1 MLLSLALVLMLG
13 IIAAQL
19 CERLR
24 LPGLLGMLL
33 VGMALGPHALGLLD
47 EKLMAIAP
55 DLRQLALVV
64 ILTRVGLSLQLTELR
79 RVGRPAFLMCWLP
92 ALFEIAGIVWLAPLL
107 LGVSILEAAILGAV
121 VAAVSPAVIVPRMLS
136 LMDRGYGGRKSIPQ
150 LLVAGASVDD
160 IFVIVL
166 FSSFV
171 AMATGAGVT
180 LASFVRIPLAVV
192 AGIAGGIVLGLALA
206 ALFRRLE
213 LRDSLKVLI
222 LLSIAFFCMAFEQRA
237 VAPFSAL
244 LAIICMGL
252 TLLRREPAVARR
264 LAVKFS
270 KVWVAAEILLFVLVG
285 AAVDIRYALAAGLL
299 IVLLVVLALV
309 FHMAG
314 VWCSLL
320 GTPLAAPERFFCMV
334 SYIPKATVQAAIGAV
349 SLGMGLSCGPLVL
362 AVAVVAILLTAPLGA
377 LAVDLSYRACL
388 AQDHV
393 PKE

>member
-13 IIAAQL
+13 IVASQL

-47 EKLMAIAP
+47 AKLLAIAP

-79 RVGRPAFLMCWLP
+79 RVGRPAFFMCWLP
-92 ALFEIAGIVWLAPLL
+92 ALFEIAGIAWLAPLL
-107 LGVSILEAAILGAV
+107 LGVNVLEALVLGAV
-121 VAAVSPAVIVPRMLS
+121 VAAVSPAVIVPRMLA
-136 LMDRGYGGRKSIPQ
+136 LMDSGYGGRKSIPQ
-150 LLVAGASVDD
+150 LLVAGASLDN

-171 AMATGAGVT
+171 AMAAGAGLT
-180 LASFVRIPLAVV
+180 LGSIVRIPLAAVSGV
-192 AGIAGGIVLGLALA
+192 AGGIVLGLALA
-206 ALFRRLE
+206 ESFQRLE
-213 LRDSLKVLI
+213 LRDSLKVLM
-222 LLSIAFFCMAFEQRA
+222 LLSLAFFCMAFEQCH
-237 VAPFSAL
+237 VLPFSAL
-244 LAIICMGL
+244 LAIMCMGL
-252 TLLRREPAVARR
+252 TLLRRDAVVARR
-264 LAVKFS
+264 LAVKFG
-270 KVWVAAEILLFVLVG
+270 KLWVAAEILLFVLVG
-285 AAVDIRYALAAGLL
+285 AAGDLRYALAAGLL

-309 FHMAG
+309 FRLAG

-320 GTPLAAPERFFCMV
+320 GTPLTAPERFFCMV
-334 SYIPKATVQAAIGAV
+334 SYLPKGTVQAAIGAV
-349 SLGMGLSCGPLVL
+349 PLSMGLSCGPLVL

-377 LAVDLSYRACL
+377 LAVDLSYRVCL
-388 AQDHV
+388 ARDYV